1 MCVRL
6 DRHRIFGIVSN
17 PYLCMFILYAKSL
30 HPTPVHN
37 STRLFYPNTS
47 HFPPS
52 YICLHILLRPPLR
65 LYIRL
70 LLVTMLFLVR
80 KKWEI
85 SHKPKLTRHCST
97 LQADGVIIS
106 RQIHLSS
113 MKFLLPT
120 PIHFL
125 QKNKFSW
132 FHFNVA
138 KISAF
143 YVRSMRF
150 SS

>member
-1 MCVRL
+1 MIIYHVCQVRPT
-6 DRHRIFGIVSN
+6 
-17 PYLCMFILYAKSL
+17 PYLWHRFKSL
-30 HPTPVHN
+30 FMYVYLVCKVFASNN

-47 HFPPS
+47 YFPPS
-52 YICLHILLRPPLR
+52 YICLHILLRLPFR

-85 SHKPKLTRHCST
+85 SHKPKLTRDCST

-106 RQIHLSS
+106 RQIHLSC

-125 QKNKFSW
+125 QKNKFS
-132 FHFNVA
+132 
-138 KISAF
+138 
-143 YVRSMRF
+143 
-150 SS
+150 